1 MSFLDTP
8 GIFDIKWNRPPCEE
22 GAGAAH
28 KGGDARHVLGHA
40 AADGCLYTYSL
51 VRGDG
56 EGEEKTKRGVGGAGG
71 TTGAGNDLRLQQL
84 GSVSC
89 AESVGSLALSL
100 DWSLHPTAASSSQV
114 SHAQSRRAAE
124 LTAVLSSA
132 AFCA

>member
-1 MSFLDTP
+1 MCSGMPQLTAVFTP
-8 GIFDIKWNRPPCEE
+8 TLLCE
-22 GAGAAH
+22 A
-28 KGGDARHVLGHA
+28 
-40 AADGCLYTYSL
+40 T
-51 VRGDG
+51 
-56 EGEEKTKRGVGGAGG
+56 GG